1 MAVNTYLS
9 TREAAD
15 LLGVSLRSV
24 QLWVENGTL
33 RAWKTAGG
41 HRRIPL
47 ESVNDLLRERAAR
60 TGEGL
65 PAVTFDIL
73 LIEDDPVQVELIRG
87 RLETLALPVPISL
100 RVSTDGYLGL
110 IALGEVLPDLL
121 LLDLHLPRIDGFA
134 LLATLQ
140 GSSAYAKLPIV
151 VVSALS
157 AAEVAARG
165 GLPAGISLLTKPVNP
180 MALRQHLL
188 DLMPGRVA
196 IHC

>member
-47 ESVNDLLRERAAR
+47 ESVNALLRERAASS
-60 TGEGL
+60 GEEVSTVG
-65 PAVTFDIL
+65 FDIL
-73 LIEDDPVQVELIRG
+73 LIEDDPVQVELVRG
-87 RLETLALPVPISL
+87 RLETLALPVPVRL
-100 RVSTDGYLGL
+100 RVSMDGYLGL
-110 IALGEVLPDLL
+110 IALGEAMPDLL
-121 LLDLHLPRIDGFA
+121 LLDLHLPRIDGFE
-134 LLATLQ
+134 LLAKLRA
-140 GSSAYAKLPIV
+140 SSAYADLPIL

-157 AAEVAARG
+157 PAEVEQRG
-165 GLPAGISLLTKPVNP
+165 GLPAGVQLLQKPLNP
-180 MALRQHLL
+180 TAFRQHLL
-188 DLMPGRVA
+188 DLMPGRTA